1 MMRGSVPIYWDESD
15 RVAFDVGT
23 GISKSR
29 AALDR
34 KEEQDSKK
42 DTKTHGKYY
51 YPIPRTIDGGPLP
64 TREEW
69 VKEKLAKKGVERGGP
84 RAR

>member
-1 MMRGSVPIYWDESD
+1 MRGSVPIYWDESD

-23 GISKSR
+23 GKSKSR

-34 KEEQDSKK
+34 KERSWEKK
-42 DTKTHGKYY
+42 KPAEKDGVYF
-51 YPIPRTIDGGPLP
+51 YPIPRAIDGGMLP

-69 VKEKLAKKGVERGGP
+69 IAEKQAKQGRPEGP
-84 RAR
+84 GAR